1 MSHGNSRWLD
11 GLPFD
16 IRKKVRTNVT
26 VKINGRMLSSGN
38 WWLRQ
43 APSTG
48 PAKDADLILKS
59 RSGQVIST
67 EPVMRDGKPVGRYV

>member
-1 MSHGNSRWLD
+1 MSRGNSRWLE

-16 IRKKVRTNVT
+16 IRKKVMANITIKT
-26 VKINGRMLSSGN
+26 NGRFGLSGN
-38 WWLRQ
+38 WWLGQ
-43 APSTG
+43 TPSVG

-67 EPVMRDGKPVGRYV
+67 EPVMRDGKPVGRYA